1 MHQAWLLSPPPALLS
16 SSFHL
21 CLVRLINVYHNPS
34 FSIKNKQTKQTIQ
47 YQHKPTTSN
56 YFPFEYGTEALSGSD
71 GVYKWPINLIYSIA
85 SAWESR

>member
-71 GVYKWPINLIYSIA
+71 GVYK
-85 SAWESR
+85 